1 MNEVILLIKSIF
13 LMTSGFLFT
22 YHHKQHGTVFVSFMV
37 LLANIFIVKQIDLFG
52 LHVTA
57 SDAYFIAAACTLNV
71 IQEMYGRQAAKEAM
85 TLSFTGLILFSL
97 MSQLQFLYEANE
109 FDHVSHAIYQV
120 FHVSLR
126 ISLASLL
133 SYWLTQRLD
142 LMLYRI
148 TRQLSFSHVAACFIS
163 VSLSQFCDTLLF
175 SVLALSGIVANIW
188 HVMFFSY
195 SVKLIVLAVSVA
207 VMGVLYRMLD
217 WLNGLYESKV

>member
-1 MNEVILLIKSIF
+1 
-13 LMTSGFLFT
+13 
-22 YHHKQHGTVFVSFMV
+22 
-37 LLANIFIVKQIDLFG
+37 
-52 LHVTA
+52 
-57 SDAYFIAAACTLNV
+57 
-71 IQEMYGRQAAKEAM
+71 
-85 TLSFTGLILFSL
+85 
-97 MSQLQFLYEANE
+97 MSQLQFLYEANSSIMLAMPSIR
-109 FDHVSHAIYQV
+109 FFM
-120 FHVSLR
+120 FHCGFPGITVGL
-126 ISLASLL
+126 
-133 SYWLTQRLD
+133 LTQRLD